1 MEVDTKE
8 EILAIKLRWKRLL
21 IRMMEMQMEQK
32 KKKKKKTAQEMCQ
45 IRLNHQMDIK
55 ILN

>member
-1 MEVDTKE
+1 MRAKVEVDTKE

-32 KKKKKKTAQEMCQ
+32 KKKKNCA
-45 IRLNHQMDIK
+45 RDVPD
-55 ILN
+55 

>member
-32 KKKKKKTAQEMCQ
+32 KKKKLRKRCA
-45 IRLNHQMDIK
+45 RLDLIVK
-55 ILN
+55 WT

>member
-32 KKKKKKTAQEMCQ
+32 KKKNCT
-45 IRLNHQMDIK
+45 RDVLD
-55 ILN
+55 

>member
-32 KKKKKKTAQEMCQ
+32 KKKLHKRCA
-45 IRLNHQMDIK
+45 RLDLIVK
-55 ILN
+55 WT